1 MQFFIDSQG
10 TVVNLI
16 SSPVYQG
23 STNACELVLVAP
35 LSASNVIETRFKLPN
50 GIATEPYLMTLQ
62 PQPMLIDGKT
72 FNIWRVLL
80 DGTITEYMGSVTVQF
95 VAYQSGYNTN
105 NGNTYNPIALTSYS
119 STFNVG
125 AGVTPAMPSTPTN
138 DIYQRILTYLSQ
150 LNPQYNI
157 MSVTYSAPNAEI
169 NTDTAIS
176 TIETEPTNAVLKSA
190 GVDFSI
196 SNINGSTGN
205 ALYALG
211 ANYTQDTGFTMTFS
225 EPQSIGKMQLNIS
238 GAYFLTKLII
248 QATLEDNSVVEVD
261 EISFLAPTAINVI
274 ISVNETVKS
283 ISIIQPYADNVTI
296 DNSNSIIGDKGFTNG
311 RFYINAVKLWQPS
324 TNGQITIT
332 SSTGRTL
339 IFPDANYDLYVTEAQ
354 NAQAQAEQSATEAQT
369 SATNALNYYNQL
381 TSEKNA
387 PNGIAGLDANG
398 LINASQ
404 IPSIVKH
411 EYFEVT
417 SEDALTTL
425 SQAEQ
430 GDIAYLLDEAGTTVV
445 NSWILLGGS
454 YDVRAN
460 WKEQSTSTAGSS
472 AYADQAGTALDAQA
486 VNGLA
491 INGILSEADYN
502 ALASKQGVYFVTIE
516 GETNGN

>member
-35 LSASNVIETRFKLPN
+35 FSASNIIEADFRLPN
-50 GIATEPYLMTLQ
+50 GMTTEPYIMTVQ
-62 PQPMLIDGKT
+62 GQMQIEGRI
-72 FNIWRVLL
+72 FNVWRVLL
-80 DGTITEYMGSVTVQF
+80 DGVVTEYAGKVTVQF
-95 VAYQSGYNTN
+95 KVYQSGYNV
-105 NGNTYNPIALTSYS
+105 GNDYYPITPTSYA

-125 AGVTPAMPSTPTN
+125 KGVTPQMPDTPTSN
-138 DIYQRILTYLSQ
+138 IYQSILSYLSQ

-157 MSVTYSAPNAEI
+157 MSVSYSAQGAEI
-169 NTDTAIS
+169 DTDTEVAS
-176 TIETEPTNAVLKSA
+176 LSLTPTNATLKTA

-196 SNINGSTGN
+196 TNIDGSTGN

-211 ANYTQDTGFTMTFS
+211 ANYAQNTGFTITFA
-225 EPQSIGKMQLNIS
+225 EAQSVGKMQLDIS
-238 GAYFLTKLII
+238 GAYFLTKLLI
-248 QATLEDNSVVEVD
+248 QATLDDNSVVDVD
-261 EISFLAPTAINVI
+261 NITFLAPSPINVI
-274 ISVNETVKS
+274 VAVNKTVKS
-283 ISIIQPYADNVTI
+283 ISLVQPYADNVAI
-296 DNSNSIIGDKGFTNG
+296 DNDNSSIGDKGFTNG
-311 RFYINAVKLWQPS
+311 RFYINDVKLWKPS

-332 SSTGRTL
+332 SSTGRTI
-339 IFPDANYDLYVTEAQ
+339 IFPDADYDIYVAQ
-354 NAQAQAEQSATEAQT
+354 AQQAQAQAEASAQDAQT

-445 NSWILLGGS
+445 NSWILLGGA
-454 YDVRAN
+454 YNTRAN

-491 INGILSEADYN
+491 INGVLSEADYG
-502 ALASKQGVYFVTIE
+502 ALPSKQGVYFVSIE
-516 GETNGN
+516 GGANGN